1 MKTRYLVLILLSLV
15 ACRSTYYAAWEKLG
29 REKRDI
35 LRHRVIDARDE
46 QKEASQ
52 QFKTALERMKEMY
65 GFDGGQLEAAYNRF
79 KSEYEDCDSRAG
91 KVHSRIKDVETV
103 AGDLFKEW
111 DTELR
116 EISDPAMRT
125 DSRRKLDE
133 SRAKYDQLHAS
144 MKRAELSMNP
154 ILTKFHDNVLYL
166 KHNLNAQAIGA
177 LKGESVKIEGDVS
190 RLIADMNAAIA
201 QAESFIKTL
210 N

>member
-1 MKTRYLVLILLSLV
+1 MKHYLILTLLCLT
-15 ACRSTYYAAWEKLG
+15 ACRATYYAAWEKLG

-35 LRHRVIDARDE
+35 LRNRVVDARDE

-65 GFDGGQLEAAYNRF
+65 GFDGGKLEAAYNRF
-79 KSEYEDCDSRAG
+79 KGEYEDCESRAT
-91 KVHSRIKDVETV
+91 KVRSRIKDVETV

-111 DTELR
+111 EQELR
-116 EISDPAMRT
+116 DISDPTMRG
-125 DSRRKLDE
+125 DSRRKLDDAR
-133 SRAKYDQLHAS
+133 SKYAQLLTT
-144 MKRAELSMNP
+144 MKRAETSMSP
-154 ILTKFHDNVLYL
+154 ILTKFRDNVLYL

-177 LKGESVKIEGDVS
+177 LKGESVKIEGDIT

-201 QAESFIKTL
+201 QAEAFIKTL

>member
-1 MKTRYLVLILLSLV
+1 MKYYLALALICFV
-15 ACRSTYYAAWEKLG
+15 GCRSAYYATWEKLG

-65 GFDGGQLEAAYNRF
+65 GFDGGKLEAAYNRF
-79 KSEYEDCDSRAG
+79 KGEYEDCESRAE
-91 KVHSRIKDVETV
+91 KVRGRIKDVEAV

-111 DTELR
+111 ENELR
-116 EISDPAMRT
+116 EISDAAMRN
-125 DSRRKLDE
+125 DSRRKLDDA
-133 SRAKYDQLHAS
+133 RGKYDQLHTS
-144 MKRAELSMNP
+144 MKRAETSMSP
-154 ILTKFHDNVLYL
+154 ILTKFRDNVLYL

-177 LKGESVKIEGDVS
+177 LKGESVKIEGDIS

>member
-1 MKTRYLVLILLSLV
+1 MKRYLALALICFV
-15 ACRSTYYAAWEKLG
+15 GCRSAYYAAWEKLG

-46 QKEASQ
+46 QKEASK
-52 QFKTALERMKEMY
+52 QFKTALERMKAMY
-65 GFDGGQLEAAYNRF
+65 GFDGGKLETAYNQF
-79 KSEYEDCDSRAG
+79 KSEYEDCESRAE
-91 KVHSRIKDVETV
+91 KVHSRIKDVESV

-111 DTELR
+111 DKELR
-116 EISDPAMRT
+116 EISDAAMRN

-144 MKRAELSMNP
+144 MKRAETSMSP

-177 LKGESVKIEGDVS
+177 LKGESVKIESDIS
-190 RLIADMNAAIA
+190 KLISDMNAAIA
-201 QAESFIKTL
+201 QSDAFIKTL
-210 N
+210 D